1 MIRYG
6 ASVCR
11 RDIDAGIFELL
22 SIRGDRRPRR
32 LQAGDLFERPK
43 AILFANLFTGSVAL
57 YADADAHSNFVK
69 IKPITNLLMRANRT
83 DE

>member
-1 MIRYG
+1 VIRYD

-11 RDIDAGIFELL
+11 RDIGAGIFELL

-32 LQAGDLFERPK
+32 LQAGDLFEWPK

-57 YADADAHSNFVK
+57 YANVDARFRFCENKTYHDFINAH
-69 IKPITNLLMRANRT
+69 
-83 DE
+83 